1 MPFSFKPSIT
11 MTGQPLKHKVS
22 VSDFKQ
28 FGDEYYMRIS
38 KSDPS
43 MIGIL
48 NIKRIDSE
56 GQRMLSHT
64 DVIETITGIRDSKFT
79 ELVAGIVSDEN
90 GAPPDG
96 GLACCDEGGCSDQ
109 SPGTKRIP
117 RIVLAQM
124 PETVTI
130 TTPTVGDVQGID
142 VKVVLGNAHSP
153 LYMHLCE
160 ALIKYLS
167 EAVHFQINNMEIK
180 RTRHSKKTKDTNVQ
194 PGTPVEPIQKK
205 PKVEPGTPKHR
216 SPKKHDTVPNF
227 EYSAEGTTLSL
238 KSVRTKDKDGLR
250 GLKRYFK
257 AKTDDGNV
265 FTFSFGSSSATTAA
279 SSEVATVDE

>member
-28 FGDEYYMRIS
+28 IGDEYYMRVS

-48 NIKRIDSE
+48 NTKRIDSE

-79 ELVAGIVSDEN
+79 ELVAAIVSDEN

-109 SPGTKRIP
+109 SPGTKRIS
-117 RIVLAQM
+117 RVVLAQM

-130 TTPTVGDVQGID
+130 TTPTVGDVQGVD

-180 RTRHSKKTKDTNVQ
+180 RTRHRKKTKDSNVQ
-194 PGTPVEPIQKK
+194 PGPPSSPSRKSRRWNLGPRSTAAPKNMTLFRTSSIQQRVPRCRSSLCAPRTKMACGGSN
-205 PKVEPGTPKHR
+205 GTLR
-216 SPKKHDTVPNF
+216 RRRTMVTCS
-227 EYSAEGTTLSL
+227 LSL
-238 KSVRTKDKDGLR
+238 SGHPLR
-250 GLKRYFK
+250 LQRRHLR
-257 AKTDDGNV
+257 
-265 FTFSFGSSSATTAA
+265 
-279 SSEVATVDE
+279 